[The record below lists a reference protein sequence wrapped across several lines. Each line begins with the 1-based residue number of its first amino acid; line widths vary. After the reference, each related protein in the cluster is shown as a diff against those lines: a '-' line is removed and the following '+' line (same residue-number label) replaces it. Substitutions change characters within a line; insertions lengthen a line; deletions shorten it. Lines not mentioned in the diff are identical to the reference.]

1 MSITAKVFSNTFFQ
15 VAAKISSAGATV
27 VISALITRI
36 LGAKTFGDYSIV
48 TAYVTTFY
56 MLADLGL
63 NPIVVKDFF
72 TDKTQAVKRF
82 TSILG
87 LRLIVGLLLTLVAVV
102 VLDFFPY
109 SQNIKNAIYISMPLV
124 LFNSITRAT
133 SIIFQAFLK
142 YSKHFIATFTG
153 SMVGM
158 ILVAYFILSGDLTLT
173 QLIALVVIG
182 SAIAP
187 ALSVFLVREYIS
199 FGLRWFN
206 KSYWLGVVV
215 RAFPIGAG
223 LALNLLMIQT
233 DRLMLSVLKPSISVG
248 IYSLAYRIFDL
259 VLVLPTFFMNAMYP
273 VLIKLKSD
281 NPQKY
286 PPAVFK
292 SIGILIASAVLITIV
307 GLILSPIVIP
317 LIWGREMVGSISA
330 FNILILGAVFFFATA
345 HLSWVIVIEGK
356 QRYLPVV
363 YGLGFIFNV
372 VVNAIVIP
380 QYDYIGAAW
389 ATVITEVL
397 VLVGLVYLFKFHKD

>member
-63 NPIVVKDFF
+63 NPIVVKDFS
-72 TDKTQAVKRF
+72 TDKVQAVKRF

-286 PPAVFK
+286 SPAVFK
-292 SIGILIASAVLITIV
+292 SIGVLIASAVLITIV